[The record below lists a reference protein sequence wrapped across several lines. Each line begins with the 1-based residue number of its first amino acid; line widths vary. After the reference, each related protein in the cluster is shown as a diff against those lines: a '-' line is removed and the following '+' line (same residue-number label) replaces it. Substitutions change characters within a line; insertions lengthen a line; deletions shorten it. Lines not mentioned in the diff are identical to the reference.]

1 MKGRYRVGDVV
12 ETFSCDDERYVGLR
26 EDGDS
31 VELTG
36 DRVVALHD
44 GWEVRGG
51 RVGEE
56 LLWVRGS
63 EEHRATALAFTGTS
77 PAYDVQVA
85 WLLAMEVGAARRV
98 RLVELTE
105 PVGAARTVE
114 QSWTRGPGPEPEVE
128 RYDVADLATGERW
141 VVHLSGLVLVSREGA
156 RTAWLDTLL

>member
-1 MKGRYRVGDVV
+1 VKGRYRVGDVV
-12 ETFSCDDERYVGLR
+12 EAFTVDEERYLGLR
-26 EDGDS
+26 EDGDT
-31 VELTG
+31 VELTA
-36 DRVVALHD
+36 DRLVALHD

-51 RVGEE
+51 RVGDE
-56 LLWVRGS
+56 LLWVRG
-63 EEHRATALAFTGTS
+63 ETEHRATALAFTGSS

-85 WLLAMEVGAARRV
+85 RLLGLEVGASSRV

-114 QSWTRGPGPEPEVE
+114 QSWTRGSDPEPEVQ

-141 VVHLSGLVLVSREGA
+141 AVHLSGLVLVSREGA